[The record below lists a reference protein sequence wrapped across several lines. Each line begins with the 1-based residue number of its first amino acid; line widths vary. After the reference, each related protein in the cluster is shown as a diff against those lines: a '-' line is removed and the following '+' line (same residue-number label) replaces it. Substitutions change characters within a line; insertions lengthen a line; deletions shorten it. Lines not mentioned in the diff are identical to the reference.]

1 MTDKYDCELC
11 GYASEL
17 QAPNDWC
24 EECNHIVDAA
34 VEAIRVARRVGVPKY
49 GPSSWRDVS
58 EREHLLHASEHIT
71 WWLIGSGS
79 DKSSGEDHLSHAIC
93 RLAMAKA
100 LEDK

>member
-1 MTDKYDCELC
+1 MTDKYETCPIC
-11 GYASEL
+11 GVEPRPYDRGQCRECDTL
-17 QAPNDWC
+17 IGVLFQALST
-24 EECNHIVDAA
+24 
-34 VEAIRVARRVGVPKY
+34 ARRVGVPKY

-100 LEDK
+100 IQDA